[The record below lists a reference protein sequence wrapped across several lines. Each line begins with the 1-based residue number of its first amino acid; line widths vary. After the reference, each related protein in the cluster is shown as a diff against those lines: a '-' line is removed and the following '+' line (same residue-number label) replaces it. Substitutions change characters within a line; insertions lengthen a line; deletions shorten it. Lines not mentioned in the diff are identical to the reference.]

1 MRISDWSSDVCS
13 SDLVEVDG
21 RSIIDVPNLVIP
33 DSGITVVAG
42 PSGSGKST
50 LLRLCNRLEVPTRGV
65 IRFRGDDI
73 ASLDPLAHRRRVGMV
88 FQRPAPFPGTVR
100 DNLEVA
106 ARTVDGTASD
116 GTALG
121 DAAFGELLDRVG
133 LAPSFLNRR
142 AADP

>member
-1 MRISDWSSDVCS
+1 MAALFELEDVV
-13 SDLVEVDG
+13 VEVDG

-116 GTALG
+116 GRTEEHTS
-121 DAAFGELLDRVG
+121 ELQSLMRITY
-133 LAPSFLNRR
+133 
-142 AADP
+142 ADF